1 MSSVEEQEAGMAPSA
16 TPTPEDLLLIEDVS
30 LITRRSVGA
39 LRWLRHQG
47 QGPKGH
53 RAGRRIYFRRGD
65 VMEWLAEQERAA
77 DTQPPTA

>member
-1 MSSVEEQEAGMAPSA
+1 MLSTPEQEARMATSTTPS
-16 TPTPEDLLLIEDVS
+16 PEDLLLIEDVS
-30 LITRRSVGA
+30 AITRRSVGT

-47 QGPKGH
+47 RGPKGH

-77 DTQPPTA
+77 GTSHPTA

>member
-1 MSSVEEQEAGMAPSA
+1 MLSAAEQEAGMTSSTTPS
-16 TPTPEDLLLIEDVS
+16 PEDLLLIEDVS
-30 LITRRSVGA
+30 AITRRSVGT

-77 DTQPPTA
+77 DTARPIA

>member
-1 MSSVEEQEAGMAPSA
+1 MALGTMPGS
-16 TPTPEDLLLIEDVS
+16 EDLLLIEDVS
-30 LITRRSVGA
+30 IITRRSVGT

-77 DTQPPTA
+77 GSQRPSA